1 LSNNGGRALKIG
13 AIAGV
18 VSAVVSMMLPSPT
31 TIATFKPWAATDKSV
46 RYTFWISIGIVTT
59 VLLWAFFVANGDD

>member
-1 LSNNGGRALKIG
+1 MAENGKRALKIG
-13 AIAGV
+13 AIAGI

-31 TIATFKPWAATDKSV
+31 TIATFKPWAATDRSV
-46 RYTFWISIGIVTT
+46 RMTFWISIGIVSA

>member
-1 LSNNGGRALKIG
+1 LANNGKALKIG

-31 TIATFKPWAATDKSV
+31 TIATFKPWAATDRSV
-46 RYTFWISIGIVTT
+46 RYTFWGSIVIVTV
-59 VLLWAFFVANGDD
+59 VLLWAFSVANGDD

>member
-1 LSNNGGRALKIG
+1 LRNGNGALKIG

-31 TIATFKPWAATDKSV
+31 TIATFKPWAATDRSV
-46 RYTFWISIGIVTT
+46 RYTFWGSIIIVTG
-59 VLLWAFFVANGDD
+59 VLLWAFIVANGDD

>member
-1 LSNNGGRALKIG
+1 MRENGGRALKIG

-31 TIATFKPWAATDKSV
+31 TIATFKPWAATDKTV
-46 RYTFWISIGIVTT
+46 RYTFWISIGIVSS
-59 VLLWAFFVANGDD
+59 VLLWAFVVANGDD